1 MADDKNWIEIFEFLC
16 EHLSSQDVFRK
27 EDLESQTNWKGTTFP
42 THFSKRIK
50 QFLIPAGS
58 ELFRVTE
65 AFRPFAADWHK
76 FQREVVT
83 QVRRVFSDYTVL
95 AHHAVLIF
103 EFFMPLTNE
112 THLRNT
118 LDALFYRDTV
128 LNRLRAVG
136 VTELQE
142 RIPAESGENDDS
154 YLDRV
159 CEWISNKFVGYS
171 ISQVTGRFRAGDLS
185 TIAQASHLQEK
196 GRRYLVDETT
206 AIVKFI
212 FPCGDPTRKEPP
224 LVNYDLVMEGAGD
237 DDKIDDAIKK
247 EADMVRWFFSILFV
261 ESIVQTVNGED
272 EIWMVESGLRNALHI
287 WRAED

>member
-1 MADDKNWIEIFEFLC
+1 MFSE
-16 EHLSSQDVFRK
+16 RK
-27 EDLESQTNWKGTTFP
+27 ESQTDWRGTTFP

-50 QFLIPAGS
+50 QFLIPAGGG
-58 ELFRVTE
+58 LFRVAE
-65 AFRPFAADWHK
+65 AFRPFAAYWGK

-136 VTELQE
+136 ASVLKE
-142 RIPAESGENDDS
+142 RIPTESGEDDDS

-171 ISQVTGRFRAGDLS
+171 ISHVTGRFRAFTGS
-185 TIAQASHLQEK
+185 
-196 GRRYLVDETT
+196 
-206 AIVKFI
+206 
-212 FPCGDPTRKEPP
+212 C
-224 LVNYDLVMEGAGD
+224 
-237 DDKIDDAIKK
+237 
-247 EADMVRWFFSILFV
+247 
-261 ESIVQTVNGED
+261 
-272 EIWMVESGLRNALHI
+272 
-287 WRAED
+287 